1 MEKQKN
7 IDPQRLGFWLKLAI
21 ALLSALAGALAENAT
36 SLVGNLF
43 NL

>member
-7 IDPQRLGFWLKLAI
+7 LDPQRLGFWLKLAI

-36 SLVGNLF
+36 SFFGSVL
-43 NL
+43 